1 VPRKIKLTISTCYT
15 FYLQKSDKVR
25 RKIMATMQS
34 VEAIEFIS
42 DKLKETKNNNEFFD
56 AMRR

>member
-1 VPRKIKLTISTCYT
+1 
-15 FYLQKSDKVR
+15 
-25 RKIMATMQS
+25 MATMQS